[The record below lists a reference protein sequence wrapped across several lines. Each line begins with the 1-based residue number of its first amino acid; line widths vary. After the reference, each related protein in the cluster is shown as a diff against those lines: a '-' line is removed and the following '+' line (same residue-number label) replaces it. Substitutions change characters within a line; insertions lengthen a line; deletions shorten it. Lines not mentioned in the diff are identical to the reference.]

1 MMLFRF
7 LFTLFVLSLGLTS
20 FAQEKKMLVYD
31 LENKTLDSFTLPQH
45 GDVSKASTNGFIG
58 EFSNEIANLSRELP
72 TAFKYP
78 LADYSLKI
86 RASSEHNVNDYPL
99 RTAAKLF
106 KADSDTTIGQCS
118 GNMIS
123 PYHYLTAAHC
133 MKSSYNSL
141 NDWSDTLLS
150 DSFFVCPAYDNGKVN
165 ENFGQVPVT
174 KVYLLKKYKINGEDI
189 AVCELKEPIGY
200 QTGWLGYGFSENDT
214 SITNHMNYKFSYPGF
229 QYNLDT
235 FNFNGDSLYYYY
247 GKVNVLNENFI
258 GVLSGRAIPGES
270 GSSII
275 VSKNPQDY
283 VSYGCLSYSYQQSN
297 SRLNDYEYFAFKDI
311 IDRKLAQVRPA
322 HIKQEIRVY
331 PNPVKTL
338 IHITWPHQL
347 AIQEIEVLNSIG
359 QSILIHSGSEASKG
373 GIDVSFL
380 QSGYYYLKAKTSEG
394 ILYTRFLKE

>member
-1 MMLFRF
+1 ML
-7 LFTLFVLSLGLTS
+7 LGFTS
-20 FAQEKKMLVYD
+20 FAQERKMLVYD
-31 LENKTLDSFTLPQH
+31 LENGTLDSFRLPQH
-45 GDVSKASTNGFIG
+45 ETISMASTKGFIG
-58 EFSNEIANLSRELP
+58 EFSNDIANLSRELP
-72 TAFKYP
+72 TVFKYP
-78 LADYSLKI
+78 QADYSLKI
-86 RASSEHNVNDYPL
+86 RASSQYNVNDYPL
-99 RTAAKLF
+99 RTAARLF

-133 MKSSYNSL
+133 VKSIYNSL
-141 NDWSDTLLS
+141 DSWTDTLLS
-150 DSFFVCPAYDNGKVN
+150 DSFFVCPAYDNGSVN
-165 ENFGQVPVT
+165 ESFGQIPVT

-189 AVCELKEPIGY
+189 AVCELKDPIGY
-200 QTGWLGYGFSENDT
+200 QTGWIGFGFSEYDT

-275 VSKNPQDY
+275 VSKNPKDY

-297 SRLNDYEYFAFKDI
+297 SRFSDYEYFAFKDI
-311 IDRKLAQVRPA
+311 VDRKLAKVGPTHFQE
-322 HIKQEIRVY
+322 EIRVY
-331 PNPVKTL
+331 PNPAQTTL
-338 IHITWPHQL
+338 HVLRSDQIE
-347 AIQEIEVLNSIG
+347 IQKIEVLNSIG
-359 QSILIHSGSEASKG
+359 QSILLHSESVASMG

-380 QSGYYYLKAKTSEG
+380 QSGYYYLKLTTSDE
-394 ILYTRFLKE
+394 ILYARFLKE